1 MRLNSV
7 SVRTTEGTVRL
18 VGEVESDRC
27 AEPFELYFEF
37 PIEHHEFVR
46 ASADVFAAAMLVPAM
61 FQNEDLRIAPPIS
74 PRLLFNLP
82 RLRDVFHAWHP
93 QLRPSEIHG
102 LAEPPEQN
110 RTSRRAATF
119 FSGGVDSF
127 YTLLKHLRKGLLPAP
142 LTHVIF
148 MRGIEKPLDFGRGIE
163 DSQREVEA
171 IAAAAG
177 VSCIAGETN
186 IRSYFEPD
194 WLHQYCG
201 SGLAATALA
210 LGNGFNYVCI
220 PSTYSYGDFVP
231 IGSTPLTDERFS
243 TEYLEI
249 VHDGAELTRT
259 DKLAKIVQWNPDLVL
274 AHLRVCAQNRGGPY
288 NCGECWKCVR
298 TAVPLAYLGAL
309 EQASMFP
316 NKSTAHW
323 ESVLEMD
330 SLPFVLE
337 NLRFARKQSRL
348 PQLTALLE
356 RIVRRRQ
363 FRRHLRTAVE
373 NSPVRPLVPTMLQV
387 RRAIRNLVK
396 GR

>member
-7 SVRTTEGTVRL
+7 SVQTTGRTVRL
-18 VGEVESDRC
+18 VGEAQSDRRPQ
-27 AEPFELYFEF
+27 PFELYFEF
-37 PIEHHEFVR
+37 PVEYREFVR
-46 ASADVFAAAMLVPAM
+46 DSADVFAAAMLVPAM
-61 FQNEDLRIAPPIS
+61 FQNEDLHISPPIS
-74 PRLLFNLP
+74 SRLLFNLP

-93 QLRPSEIHG
+93 QLRPSAIHG
-102 LAEPPEQN
+102 RAGVQQQK
-110 RTSRRAATF
+110 RTSGRTATF

-127 YTLLKHLRKGLLPAP
+127 YTLLKHLRQELLPAP

-163 DSQREVEA
+163 DSQKEVET

-194 WLHQYCG
+194 WLNQYCG

-210 LGNGFNYVCI
+210 LGNGFDYVCI
-220 PSTYSYGDFVP
+220 PSTYSYRDFMR

-249 VHDGAELTRT
+249 VHDGAELPRT
-259 DKLAKIVQWNPDLVL
+259 DKLEKIVEWNRHLVL

-288 NCGECWKCVR
+288 NCGKCWKCVR

-309 EQASMFP
+309 DEASTFP
-316 NKSTAHW
+316 DKSTGHW

-337 NLRFARKQSRL
+337 NLSFARKQSRL
-348 PQLTALLE
+348 PELTTLLE

-363 FRRHLRTAVE
+363 FRQHVRLALANSAVGAAL
-373 NSPVRPLVPTMLQV
+373 PAMLQV
-387 RRAIRNLVK
+387 RRRIRRLAK
-396 GR
+396 GH